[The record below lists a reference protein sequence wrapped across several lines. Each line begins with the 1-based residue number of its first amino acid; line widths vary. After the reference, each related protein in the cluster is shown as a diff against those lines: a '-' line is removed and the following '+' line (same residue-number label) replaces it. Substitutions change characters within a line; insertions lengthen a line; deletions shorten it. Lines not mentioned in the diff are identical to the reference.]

1 MYVCMY
7 VYMYVCMYTTV
18 NIYIY
23 ICIKSSKYII
33 VIGKDVQESCPFLT
47 YLRYLSQG
55 LEGLQETA
63 EYIAD
68 DSRAVRPDFNYGP
81 LRHEAETLS

>member
-1 MYVCMY
+1 
-7 VYMYVCMYTTV
+7 MYTTV
-18 NIYIY
+18 NIYICMYVY
-23 ICIKSSKYII
+23 IYIYIYIKSSKYII

-63 EYIAD
+63 EYIVD